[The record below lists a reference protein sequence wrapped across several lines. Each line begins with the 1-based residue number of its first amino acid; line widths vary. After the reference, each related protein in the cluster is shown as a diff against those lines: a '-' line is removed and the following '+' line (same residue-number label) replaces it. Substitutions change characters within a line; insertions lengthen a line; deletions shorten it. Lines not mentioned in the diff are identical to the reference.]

1 MNKKDLDALNELY
14 LSVYGEEQLEEAP
27 VTGNAFVDRI
37 LQGGQAF
44 FQGKPRPTGVV
55 TPEIRSSQ
63 ERKDRERRATNQST
77 HTARSSGSEANPPS
91 AAQARK
97 DEADPRRNQ
106 APTRSSGSEANP
118 PSAADARKDEA
129 DPRRNPTRAGSPPLN
144 TAGRLTGSSSAP
156 PSRPAAATPAAAQPK
171 PATPAVGKLGN
182 TSFERRTP
190 TSAELR
196 AAQGARDKGAS
207 PEKALQAA
215 QKTNLPTTGPTP
227 ATPDL
232 GSVGRDL
239 ARANTVAN
247 LNRAPAGSA
256 AAKALAAKPATSA
269 PTPTQI
275 AGASQG
281 IKPINNTNPQK
292 KLETVKSSYEW
303 PSAKTIRDIAD
314 AYSSIYEAKKVDQDQ
329 DGDNDFADVR
339 IARLIASGVS
349 KEEAIR
355 RVRDKSY
362 NEAYVPWDFGPKDK
376 AKAKHTELAARKE
389 AGGSAPGTAT
399 RANRIASV
407 AKDMRTTLDKNSA
420 ATGTNP
426 ARQGLQPATQR
437 HTAAAL
443 RGAGGGMT
451 ASKVYDVKPLKPAS
465 KGPKGGGSSAQGV
478 GSPSGTGRYQV
489 GGGQGYGI
497 SGIKLAD
504 EFELWV
510 NELVEEGYDLSEY
523 TWEDMFDIYE
533 ETQLD
538 EATRMRKELGKEGET
553 ATRKEL
559 ARRSNAYQRS
569 GSVDRTIAAAERGA
583 DRTTARN
590 RDESEGDYKTRMQK
604 RSQTLNKL
612 AANRRKSVRSGEG
625 LRGYA
630 AKVEGSDRDLQSARG
645 SARSAGTL
653 TPREKKQ
660 LNREAYEAYEFVAS
674 YLLENNFAET
684 LNDAN
689 VIIENMSDNWFES
702 IMEDIRGASYT
713 PNPIGNAIRAGA
725 GLLKNTMN
733 RPSVQGAIKTGSQ
746 MLQKSVPSG
755 GYSTREGDGK
765 PRETPLWDGPSKPTP
780 TTPTKP
786 QTKKQPPMRDE
797 PLW

>member
-14 LSVYGEEQLEEAP
+14 LSVYDEEQLDEAP
-27 VTGNAFVDRI
+27 VTGFRPVDRF
-37 LQGGQAF
+37 LQGAQAF
-44 FQGKPRPTGVV
+44 IQGNPRPTGTVNRQIQTAQQYRDAGGV
-55 TPEIRSSQ
+55 GAPPPNWKPGQPTKSQ
-63 ERKDRERRATNQST
+63 
-77 HTARSSGSEANPPS
+77 PP
-91 AAQARK
+91 K
-97 DEADPRRNQ
+97 
-106 APTRSSGSEANP
+106 PTEKPPVPIKSRGSEANP

-129 DPRRNPTRAGSPPLN
+129 DPRRNPTRAGSPPSRPP
-144 TAGRLTGSSSAP
+144 AGSSSAP
-156 PSRPAAATPAAAQPK
+156 PSRPAPPK
-171 PATPAVGKLGN
+171 PSGPVLSKKDGVEGTGVGADFKARAFTAAEKSRYDKVRGAEQLAKDVSQVAANKKAREKAASEAKPAVGKLGN

-190 TSAELR
+190 TSAELK
-196 AAQGARDKGAS
+196 AAQAAKAGGAS

-215 QKTNLPTTGPTP
+215 QKTNLPKTGPSP
-227 ATPDL
+227 AIPDL
-232 GSVGRDL
+232 KSVNTDL
-239 ARANTVAN
+239 A
-247 LNRAPAGSA
+247 
-256 AAKALAAKPATSA
+256 KF
-269 PTPTQI
+269 TPRDMNKYP
-275 AGASQG
+275 
-281 IKPINNTNPQK
+281 IKTPNPINNTKPSQ
-292 KLETVKSSYEW
+292 TMKSSYEW

-389 AGGSAPGTAT
+389 AGGSAPKTAT

-465 KGPKGGGSSAQGV
+465 KSPKGGGSSAQGV

-553 ATRKEL
+553 ATRQEL

-569 GSVDRTIAAAERGA
+569 GSVDKTIAAAERGA
-583 DRTTARN
+583 NRTTARN

-660 LNREAYEAYEFVAS
+660 LNMEAYEAYEFVVS

-684 LNDAN
+684 INDAN
-689 VIIENMSDNWFES
+689 VIIENMSDNWFTQ
-702 IMEDIRGASYT
+702 IMEG
-713 PNPIGNAIRAGA
+713 
-725 GLLKNTMN
+725 
-733 RPSVQGAIKTGSQ
+733 
-746 MLQKSVPSG
+746 
-755 GYSTREGDGK
+755 
-765 PRETPLWDGPSKPTP
+765 
-780 TTPTKP
+780 
-786 QTKKQPPMRDE
+786 
-797 PLW
+797 